1 MTKSP
6 HIIIPA
12 FGHAR
17 PPANM
22 EGQVKHIDRRELLRS
37 GGVAALA
44 VGAAVIPIGGLATDY
59 ETLVRECAAKLLTH
73 DPLITCGE
81 WNERKELARLL
92 QLLVGDEPEPWTE
105 DELSMREQ
113 IEKHRRHR
121 ASL

>member
-1 MTKSP
+1 M
-6 HIIIPA
+6 
-12 FGHAR
+12 
-17 PPANM
+17 
-22 EGQVKHIDRRELLRS
+22 KHIDRRELLRS

-92 QLLVGDEPEPWTE
+92 QLLVGDEPEHWTE